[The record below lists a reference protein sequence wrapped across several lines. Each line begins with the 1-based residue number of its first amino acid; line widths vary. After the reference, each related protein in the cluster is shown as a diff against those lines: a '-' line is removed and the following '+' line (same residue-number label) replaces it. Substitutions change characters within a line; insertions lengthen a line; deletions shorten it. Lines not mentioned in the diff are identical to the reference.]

1 MQDWTGYL
9 PTGPK
14 GMQMTK
20 DTIKI
25 LERQREDLVVRVL
38 KKHEEIEAH
47 RSFTERVLSS
57 ISELLVVFDH
67 NFKVLQVNQEFLSKT
82 GLPPLDEATLTLEDL
97 AEPNVAQRI
106 RSEFASGE
114 IDELEFNLQ
123 TQNGSLPVKARGSIL
138 TSPEGGALH
147 MLMCSDCSE
156 FYELIK
162 RLQEGQKQLIHSS
175 RLASLGEM
183 TAGIGHELTQPLNAI
198 LLLARNCS
206 RALEDPEQH
215 KAMLLENIDIII
227 DRVNKATSIIN
238 TMRSFGRKVEEDL
251 VPIEI
256 NKLIRKTLRF
266 LEPQLQLNEIKI
278 TLQLA
283 DTPCYFLG
291 VDVRIEQILLNLIQN
306 AIQAMGC
313 ESKPVLTL
321 TTHIAPWVNPRTMRR
336 ESHVIIQVKDNG
348 VGIDEG
354 TLEKIFDPFFTT
366 RTVGTGM
373 GLGLSIVER
382 ILNSFSGL
390 IKVESTLGVG
400 TCFTVA
406 IPEYVAD
413 QEAR

>member
-1 MQDWTGYL
+1 
-9 PTGPK
+9 
-14 GMQMTK
+14 MTK

-25 LERQREDLVVRVL
+25 LERQRKDLVVRVL
-38 KKHEEIEAH
+38 KKHEEIEAN

-67 NFKVLQVNQEFLSKT
+67 TFKVLQVNQEFFNKT
-82 GLPPLDEATLTLEDL
+82 GFHPTNEATLSVEDL
-97 AEPNVAQRI
+97 AEPEVAKRI
-106 RSEFASGE
+106 RSEFCNGE

-123 TQNGSLPVKARGSIL
+123 TREGCLPVKARGSTL
-138 TSPEGGALH
+138 TNPEGVSLH
-147 MLMCSDCSE
+147 MLICSDCSE
-156 FYELIK
+156 FYELIN

-206 RALEDPEQH
+206 RALEHPEQH
-215 KAMLLENIDIII
+215 KAMLQENIDIII
-227 DRVNKATSIIN
+227 DRVNKASSIIN
-238 TMRSFGRKVEEDL
+238 TMRSFGRQVEEDL

-256 NKLIRKTLRF
+256 NQLTRKTLRF

-278 TLQLA
+278 DLQLSN
-283 DTPCYFLG
+283 TPCYFLG
-291 VDVRIEQILLNLIQN
+291 VDVRIEQVLLNLIQN

-313 ESKPVLTL
+313 DSSPVLTL

-348 VGIDEG
+348 VGINEEQ
-354 TLEKIFDPFFTT
+354 LEKIFDPFFTT
-366 RTVGTGM
+366 RTAGTGM

-390 IKVESTLGVG
+390 IKVESTLGEG

-406 IPEYVAD
+406 IPEYEAD
-413 QEAR
+413 EEAR

>member
-1 MQDWTGYL
+1 
-9 PTGPK
+9 
-14 GMQMTK
+14 MTK

-38 KKHEEIEAH
+38 KKHEEIEAN

-67 NFKVLQVNQEFLSKT
+67 TFKVLQVNQEFFKKT
-82 GLPPLDEATLTLEDL
+82 GLQPTHEATLSVEDL
-97 AEPNVAQRI
+97 AEPEVAKHI
-106 RSEFASGE
+106 RSAFGNGE
-114 IDELEFNLQ
+114 IEELEFNLQ
-123 TQNGSLPVKARGSIL
+123 TKEGSLPVKARGSTL
-138 TSPEGGALH
+138 TNPEGLSLH
-147 MLMCSDCSE
+147 MLICSDCSE
-156 FYELIK
+156 FYELIN

-206 RALEDPEQH
+206 RAMEHPEQH
-215 KAMLLENIDIII
+215 KEMLKENIDIII
-227 DRVNKATSIIN
+227 DRVNKASSIIN
-238 TMRSFGRKVEEDL
+238 TMRSFGCKVEEDL

-256 NKLIRKTLRF
+256 NQLTRKTLRF
-266 LEPQLQLNEIKI
+266 LEPHLQLNEIEI
-278 TLQLA
+278 DLHLS

-291 VDVRIEQILLNLIQN
+291 VDVRIEQVLLNLIQN

-313 ESKPVLTL
+313 EPNPVLTL
-321 TTHIAPWVNPRTMRR
+321 TTHIAPWVNPRTMRK

-348 VGIDEG
+348 VGIHDEQ
-354 TLEKIFDPFFTT
+354 LEKIFDPFFTT

-390 IKVESTLGVG
+390 IQVESTLGEG

-406 IPEYVAD
+406 IPEYETDEAA
-413 QEAR
+413 QEEKI